1 MEQHPDLL
9 ISAVQIELTS
19 TPLSRLGEQPRDRP
33 DDEVSSNPVI
43 TIPYYSGPGEH
54 LQRLGRQRGYRVYF
68 KSSPSLRSLVRNDK
82 IRLPF
87 EDRPGVVYEI
97 KCGCNASYIGE
108 TGNTLLDRFRDHM
121 KALNSYRTAEEEL
134 NRTYRKRRG
143 RPRTIPPIE
152 AMEKAKNSSAVVEDS
167 SQCSLDLHPR
177 IICRESQFRLR
188 QIKESLFIRNNHS
201 INRDKGV
208 EVSSIWT
215 ALINIK
221 NGQVNRTI
229 SIMNF
234 SQSYSDDGTRASGK
248 LPRKGGRCPYEF
260 RDALKNIGRG
270 NENIR
275 ILDLSRLSHA
285 ENT

>member
-1 MEQHPDLL
+1 MVDR
-9 ISAVQIELTS
+9 AVRICDPEFPNSELHHIATALQKNGYPQNFVTS
-19 TPLSRLGEQPRDRP
+19 TITRRLHVPRDRP

-121 KALNSYRTAEEEL
+121 KALNSYRIAEEEL
-134 NRTYRKRRG
+134 NGTYRKRRG
-143 RPRTIPPIE
+143 RPRTTPPIE
-152 AMEKAKNSSAVVEDS
+152 AMEKAKNSSAVVEHS

-188 QIKESLFIRNNHS
+188 QIKESLFICNNPS

-215 ALINIK
+215 ALISK
-221 NGQVNRTI
+221 SGCC
-229 SIMNF
+229 SIPT
-234 SQSYSDDGTRASGK
+234 DP
-248 LPRKGGRCPYEF
+248 LPQP
-260 RDALKNIGRG
+260 
-270 NENIR
+270 
-275 ILDLSRLSHA
+275 LSTLSS
-285 ENT
+285 E